1 MHGIPARALLCP
13 WLRAS
18 ADRACVR
25 IPGDDLDRQLEAP
38 LETLDDVASE
48 AKEVARFNPWLLY
61 DLLDETAL
69 LPAQAKTLIENL
81 LGCGELPEPQVE
93 LGPFLQAV
101 KRAVAELPKVY
112 NPLTGGMS
120 PWVDVSKLERL
131 CKYGPGRS
139 SSAGG
144 CVIA

>member
-1 MHGIPARALLCP
+1 M
-13 WLRAS
+13 
-18 ADRACVR
+18 
-25 IPGDDLDRQLEAP
+25 
-38 LETLDDVASE
+38 ASE
-48 AKEVARFNPWLLY
+48 AKEVARFNPWLNYAPSLHLARTMGMADKLY